1 MSATHSRFALAKR
14 WRSPV
19 VVLLMLMVPVA
30 VDQIWVHIWRIV
42 PVGYATTRL
51 LGPASKAGGIN
62 YVRGLNQL
70 ARKGVTKKN
79 DAAVL
84 LIRAAGP
91 ELFPAQT
98 WYGKN
103 ILWQLDMKPFTPNAS
118 RPITLSQWAQKH
130 PLPKNPN
137 RDNRW
142 HLELNLASH
151 AWTATQYPV
160 MAQWI
165 QANLRPLAL
174 LARAVKRPRYY
185 IPLESPD
192 RGLIHARVPMLR
204 PLNFLAQVAAMRG
217 MLLLGQGNAA
227 GAIAWANRIQ
237 QLALLVTQSPDV
249 ASYLV
254 GIRFESISLR
264 MVQAAANSGQFSAKQ
279 LGALLASVET
289 RPSLPPLAE
298 ALDDQRYTGL
308 SMIMMLDQ
316 NGLMILNMKGMPKT
330 DKEVWNALWPIDYTA
345 MMQEENQIFDA
356 EVAASKLPDFIKECR
371 QMKHLK
377 QIINGYASPANVILD
392 PANIAI
398 VLANPSAVHLACYR
412 RSITTQRRLTEIA
425 IALAR
430 FKTVRGKY
438 PAILADLVPTDLK
451 SAPTDAFSGAPFQY
465 AVTADGRG
473 FQVKSM
479 GLPTGIG
486 GLDLRRGVAANIFVR
501 GGNWGQATK

>member
-14 WRSPV
+14 WRLPV

-185 IPLESPD
+185 VPLESPD

-316 NGLMILNMKGMPKT
+316 NGLMILNIKGMPKT

-345 MMQEENQIFDA
+345 MMREENQIFDA
-356 EVAASKLPDFIKECR
+356 EVAASKLPDFKKECR

-430 FKTVRGKY
+430 FKKVRGKY

-486 GLDLRRGVAANIFVR
+486 GLDLRRGWAANIFVR